1 VKSLSKNDG
10 YFRKEFVIAFI
21 IVFALSAVFEVIGM
35 NEGYVASP
43 EQVNETITW
52 ISEMRETATW
62 FNIFTNN
69 IMIVYLGAIP
79 IVGVLFYLFVSYN
92 TGTVYGNLGQYYNLS
107 LGQTYSLDFTN
118 PIGILEEVAMTLLI
132 AESVLIVYLLIKDRE
147 EVVERITAHSWKS
160 LIITTLLL
168 LFGAVIE
175 AWLIQVG

>member
-1 VKSLSKNDG
+1 VVFLSKNDG

-21 IVFALSAVFEVIGM
+21 IVFVVSAVFEIIGM
-35 NEGYVASP
+35 NEGYVASS

-52 ISEMRETATW
+52 IGQMRETATW

-69 IMIVYLGAIP
+69 IMIAYLGAIP
-79 IVGVLFYLFVSYN
+79 IVGFLFYLFTSYN

-118 PIGILEEVAMTLLI
+118 PIGILEEIAMTLLI
-132 AESVLIVYLLIKDRE
+132 AESILIVYLLIKDRE
-147 EVVERITAHSWKS
+147 EVVERLKMHSWKS
-160 LIITTLLL
+160 LLITTLLL

-175 AWLIQVG
+175 IWLIQVG

>member
-1 VKSLSKNDG
+1 MSKDDS
-10 YFRKEFVIAFI
+10 YFRKEFIIIFI
-21 IVFALSAVFEVIGM
+21 VVFAFSALFEVIGM

-62 FNIFTNN
+62 FNIFSNN
-69 IMIVYLGAIP
+69 IMIAYLGAIP
-79 IVGVLFYLFVSYN
+79 IVGFLFYLFTSYN

-132 AESVLIVYLLIKDRE
+132 AESILIVYLLIKDRT
-147 EVVERITAHSWKS
+147 EVTERLKTHSWKS
-160 LIITTLLL
+160 LLITTLLL

-175 AWLIQVG
+175 TWLIQVG